1 MGDLSRIDDADLYL
15 DTVGSTC
22 VECGRQDSKARLFMP
37 PYPMHIGNIVILCD
51 HCEKTYRPMSIDVF
65 ARVAMN
71 KYELEE
77 KIFGARL
84 PVETDRN
91 SSSDVHDGTPSASTP
106 PGIQRS
112 TSRIRTFR
120 FLSRELGKTAKGE
133 RATSRLSS

>member
-15 DTVGSTC
+15 ETVGSTC

-37 PYPMHIGNIVILCD
+37 PHPMHIGNIVVLCD

-84 PVETDRN
+84 PVETDRQLELRRARRDAERIYAARHPEIDLTD
-91 SSSDVHDGTPSASTP
+91 SDVSVS
-106 PGIQRS
+106 Q
-112 TSRIRTFR
+112 
-120 FLSRELGKTAKGE
+120 
-133 RATSRLSS
+133 